1 MGYNTVGI
9 NYLGDWGKQYGK
21 EWNVENSHVPDF
33 FFLVGLLAVG
43 FGTYGDEA
51 ALRKDPIHHLY
62 DVYVAINKQANV
74 DDNGTIDQAA
84 KTYFQRMEQGDPEP
98 LALWRR
104 FRDLSIHFYQ
114 QIYTRLGMT
123 FDHYAG
129 ESQTEPVVGRV
140 YSLLRAKGLLTEMDG
155 GEWCVDLNAFGLGKP
170 IIRRTDGTTLY
181 LTRDLATLLLRSDAY
196 PGFDKAV
203 YVVGSEQSLYMQQLF
218 KVWQLLSSNNVDRLH
233 HVNFGRI
240 QGMSTRKGT
249 VVFLQDILDTAKE
262 RMLMNM
268 QQSDTKYQELLANGI
283 CVDYDN
289 SDGVR
294 TKKTIK
300 GQAAAEY
307 VADQLG
313 ISAVLVQDMVAKRIK
328 NYTFSWDRM
337 TAARGY
343 TGVYLQF
350 THARLCGIE
359 RNAGAAV
366 AAPLDINTDLLV
378 DSDAAVDLAL
388 TISQYPDIV
397 HQAWAAM
404 EPSTLVQ
411 YLFRLAHSVSQAT
424 TSLRVKDVDPP
435 LAEARMLLFWSAK
448 ITLANGL
455 KMLGMTPLERI

>member
-1 MGYNTVGI
+1 M
-9 NYLGDWGKQYGK
+9 
-21 EWNVENSHVPDF
+21 
-33 FFLVGLLAVG
+33 G

-62 DVYVAINKQANV
+62 DVYVAINKQASA
-74 DDNGTIDQAA
+74 DDNGAIDQAA

-98 LALWRR
+98 LAQWRR
-104 FRDLSIHFYQ
+104 FRDLSINFYQ
-114 QIYTRLGMT
+114 QIYSRLGMT

-129 ESQTEPVVGRV
+129 ESQTEPIVGRV
-140 YSLLRAKGLLTEMDG
+140 YTLLRAKGLLTEMDG
-155 GEWCVDLNAFGLGKP
+155 GEWCVDLDAYGLGKP
-170 IIRRTDGTTLY
+170 IVRRTDGTTLY

-218 KVWQLLSSNNVDRLH
+218 KVWQLLSSNNIDHLH

-262 RMLMNM
+262 QMLINM
-268 QQSDTKYQELLANGI
+268 QQSDTKYQELLTNGI
-283 CVDYDN
+283 CVDNDN
-289 SDGVR
+289 GDGVT
-294 TKKTIK
+294 TKTTIK

-359 RNAGAAV
+359 RNAGAAFAAS
-366 AAPLDINTDLLV
+366 AAPSSINTDLLV

-411 YLFRLAHSVSQAT
+411 YLFRLSHSVSQAT

-455 KMLGMTPLERI
+455 KMLGMKPLERI